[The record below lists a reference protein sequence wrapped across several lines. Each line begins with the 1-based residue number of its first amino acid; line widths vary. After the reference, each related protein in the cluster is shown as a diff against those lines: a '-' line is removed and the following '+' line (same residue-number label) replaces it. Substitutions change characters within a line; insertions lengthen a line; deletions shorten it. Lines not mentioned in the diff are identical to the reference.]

1 MAQLPSSSSSDAAP
15 VTEQA
20 FLAERQ
26 KFFAGFGNATLGAVI
41 FLAIL
46 MILMWIFLA

>member
-1 MAQLPSSSSSDAAP
+1 

-26 KFFAGFGNATLGAVI
+26 KFFAGFGNATFGAVM
-41 FLAIL
+41 FLVVL
-46 MILMWIFLA
+46 LLLMWIFLA